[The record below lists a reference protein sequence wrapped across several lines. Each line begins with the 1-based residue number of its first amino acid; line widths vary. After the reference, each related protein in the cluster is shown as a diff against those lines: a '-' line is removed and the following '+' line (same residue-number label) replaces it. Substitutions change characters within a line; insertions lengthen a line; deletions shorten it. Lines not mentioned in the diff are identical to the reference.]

1 MNPYLIAGALF
12 AVIASYFYG
21 RHDGSEIQAAAQL
34 REERIATIV
43 REEAMKGAAEQIAK
57 ITVVNKTIQ
66 GKLETVIREKTVYND
81 PRCVADP
88 IGMSLINAAI
98 TNASKS
104 AGDKQLPGTG
114 SAGRPELRGGGQEA
128 GGGERS
134 VSPMSGSG
142 SD

>member
-12 AVIASYFYG
+12 AIIAAYFYG

-34 REERIATIV
+34 REERIATIA

-66 GKLETVIREKTVYND
+66 GKLETITRENTVYRD
-81 PRCVADP
+81 CRADP
-88 IGMSLINAAI
+88 IGMSLFNAAI

-104 AGDKQLPGTG
+104 AGDKKLPGA
-114 SAGRPELRGGGQEA
+114 SATGRPELRIGGQET
-128 GGGERS
+128 GGSERS